1 MRDAGSP
8 CPARVTI
15 WKAKRLDD
23 GPWSKAA
30 EPSRASA
37 SGLVAVE
44 LTRPRRSSR
53 PGTDGFHGFHGFH
66 GFPSFYDNFYSFHS
80 FHSSCH
86 FTDQRR
92 RRHLQCVGRGLS
104 ALLSLPERR
113 RHKRRSLH
121 RPASRADT
129 QKTSRNPKAHNDDE
143 LAPFRFFSLP
153 PSLRPHPRH
162 PQSLVRYLLP
172 FPRALRDRIRAR
184 YRQGLLHFHLETLPH
199 VKHKLQSRVYR
210 YLVRRQRSRADSRT
224 RLLDL
229 VARHSRQI
237 LLGASASRLP
247 PKHAQAG
254 ACEPLRPKKMPPL
267 AGLAQGFGQD
277 ANDGSQDVGDRGER
291 GYRRRRLAAM
301 AGNLYRSGQQAVT
314 DFRESYVQS
323 RGRGLDDS
331 GANESLHI
339 PGAFPEANIACGANE
354 QMVLFPSYGKKHV
367 KRDRDQGARSQP
379 VPDGPEQRSEDW
391 WRQQWE
397 RHEDDKAVVDVD
409 VRGWIYSPH
418 VGPLTRRNR
427 ILIGLARQLSGI
439 SAPRTDPASS
449 LNTSGESTP
458 RGGIAGELRAQ
469 HQMHQAVHEQEKIA
483 KEAAVIEKRGQEEK
497 RVASAGGYSEPPKES
512 NGLGTRHRHRRHG
525 SHTPDSAPASPGLPA
540 RQLSGL
546 GVGVG
551 VGAGAGELTEAE
563 LAVANANLMARVAP
577 FLTNPLVATPVT
589 IFFYNE
595 SQSQSKTVMTD
606 DAGHFNVRAAL
617 HFVPTHVRVLV
628 NEKLSATQEVEITHP
643 AGVSL
648 ISDIDDTVKRSNIS
662 SGAREIF
669 RNTFVRNLGD
679 LCVDGVRE
687 WYTDMHR
694 MGVSVHYCSN
704 SPWQLY
710 PVLAS
715 FFKIAGLPPGSLHLK
730 QYSGMLQGIFE
741 PVAERKKTTLNRL
754 MRDFP
759 RRKFLLVGDSGEAD
773 LEVYTELA
781 LANPGRV
788 LAIFIRDVTTPDK
801 TTGFFD
807 PAFDYAQRN
816 ASSMT
821 LDDGKLSSDHGRKRR
836 PGISRQNSLPTDTAS
851 TQGREWSRTGPVMGT
866 LIDFAE
872 EPEEAQLDEAAALA
886 QIKQQQNTLAQ
897 RSASSPS
904 GIAEPRGARKPPPPR
919 PAKPAALRSASAL
932 GKAVSAASSAEKDA
946 LPPPPPPPPRRSQG
960 QAPRP
965 PRPTTPSTTREQD
978 THPRTSNVA
987 SRQDPSPPPLPRRR
1001 SGLKNLSPRLFGR
1014 GYPSNADVDYEPLPP
1029 SAAAAAAPGGPGY
1042 HRSGSRSSSATPSG
1056 SPVLG
1061 AQGGVNKKLELW
1073 RRRLLRAHEQL
1084 QGRGVALYTWR
1095 TGHDVA
1101 GEAAGLVRRAQQE
1114 MQR

>member
-1 MRDAGSP
+1 MRAAGP
-8 CPARVTI
+8 PVTI
-15 WKAKRLDD
+15 RQAKRLDD
-23 GPWSKAA
+23 GPRVWS
-30 EPSRASA
+30 
-37 SGLVAVE
+37 LVWWLLKWQGCVGAVD
-44 LTRPRRSSR
+44 RCDS
-53 PGTDGFHGFHGFH
+53 FHGSHSSH
-66 GFPSFYDNFYSFHS
+66 SSYSSYSSHSFYDFYDFYSFCS
-80 FHSSCH
+80 FYSSCH
-86 FTDQRR
+86 FTGQRR
-92 RRHLQCVGRGLS
+92 RRRL
-104 ALLSLPERR
+104 
-113 RHKRRSLH
+113 
-121 RPASRADT
+121 
-129 QKTSRNPKAHNDDE
+129 RNPKTHKDDE
-143 LAPFRFFSLP
+143 LAPFRFFSLL
-153 PSLRPHPRH
+153 PSLRVHPRH
-162 PQSLVRYLLP
+162 PQSIVRYL
-172 FPRALRDRIRAR
+172 FSYPRALRDRIRAR

-199 VKHKLQSRVYR
+199 VKHELQSRIYR
-210 YLVRRQRSRADSRT
+210 RLVRRQRTRADRRSH
-224 RLLDL
+224 LLDL
-229 VARHSRQI
+229 VASHSRQI
-237 LLGASASRLP
+237 LLRARVSRLP
-247 PKHAQAG
+247 PKHVKASAR
-254 ACEPLRPKKMPPL
+254 EPLRPNKMPPL
-267 AGLAQGFGQD
+267 AGSAQGFGQD
-277 ANDGSQDVGDRGER
+277 ASDGSQDVGDRGER

-301 AGNLYRSGQQAVT
+301 AGSLYRSGQQAVT

-339 PGAFPEANIACGANE
+339 PGAFPEVAIACGGSE
-354 QMVLFPSYGKKHV
+354 QMVLFPSYAKKHV
-367 KRDRDQGARSQP
+367 KRDWIQGARNQP
-379 VPDGPEQRSEDW
+379 VSDRPDQRSDDW
-391 WRQQWE
+391 WRPEWE

-449 LNTSGESTP
+449 SNTSGESTP
-458 RGGIAGELRAQ
+458 RGGGYAGGIAGEVGTQ
-469 HQMHQAVHEQEKIA
+469 HRIHQAVHEQEKIA
-483 KEAAVIEKRGQEEK
+483 EKAAVIEKRGQEEK
-497 RVASAGGYSEPPKES
+497 RVASAGGYSEPPMES
-512 NGLGTRHRHRRHG
+512 NGLGNGAVDAAAGMSKPRHQHRRHG
-525 SHTPDSAPASPGLPA
+525 SHTPDSAPASPSLTA
-540 RQLSGL
+540 RQPSSL
-546 GVGVG
+546 
-551 VGAGAGELTEAE
+551 GAGAGTGELTEAE

-577 FLTNPLVATPVT
+577 FLTNPLVAMPVT

-617 HFVPTHVRVLV
+617 HFVPTHVRVLA

-669 RNTFVRNLGD
+669 RNTFVRNLQD
-679 LCVDGVRE
+679 LCIDGVRE

-754 MRDFP
+754 MKDFP
-759 RRKFLLVGDSGEAD
+759 TRKFLLVGDSGEAD

-807 PAFDYAQRN
+807 PAFDYAQRKT
-816 ASSMT
+816 SSMT
-821 LDDGKLSSDHGRKRR
+821 LDDGKLPSDHVRRR
-836 PGISRQNSLPTDTAS
+836 PGISRQNSLPTGTATTRGKES
-851 TQGREWSRTGPVMGT
+851 ARTGPVMGT

-886 QIKQQQNTLAQ
+886 QIRQQQSTLAQ
-897 RSASSPS
+897 RSASSSS
-904 GIAEPRGARKPPPPR
+904 GAAEPSGARKPAPPR
-919 PAKPAALRSASAL
+919 PAKPAALRSAPAP
-932 GKAVSAASSAEKDA
+932 GKNVSATSGAKTDT
-946 LPPPPPPPPRRSQG
+946 LPPPPPKPRRPQGLGLAIPQPPRS
-960 QAPRP
+960 
-965 PRPTTPSTTREQD
+965 TTPSASREQD
-978 THPRTSNVA
+978 ARLLNGNAA
-987 SRQDPSPPPLPRRR
+987 SRRQDPPPPPPLPRRR
-1001 SGLKNLSPRLFGR
+1001 SGLKNLSPRLLGR

-1029 SAAAAAAPGGPGY
+1029 SAAAPASALGPGY
-1042 HRSGSRSSSATPSG
+1042 HRSGSRSSSTTPSG

-1073 RRRLLRAHEQL
+1073 RRRLLRAHEL
-1084 QGRGVALYTWR
+1084 LHGRGIALYTWR

-1101 GEAAGLVRRAQQE
+1101 DEAAELVRRAQEE
-1114 MQR
+1114 MRI